1 MIKLFINMI
10 YFIIFMKLYIIYTI
24 IIKNNPNKYFINPR
38 KYFGFMILIQLMSI
52 MLKYTIFVL
61 LPN

>member
-24 IIKNNPNKYFINPR
+24 IIKNNPNKYIINPR
-38 KYFGFMILIQLMSI
+38 KYFGFMILIQLM
-52 MLKYTIFVL
+52 
-61 LPN
+61 